1 MRRVNDEDSL
11 INLSCSIRF
20 LSFSHPYRSL
30 SLPIVVRPGLR
41 PSAPRTGRDGKGM
54 RRGNEDGRYGWKV
67 IEPLASLV
75 AHFGSLL
82 VTLIPF
88 SSPPCRVSTPLPP
101 TRPEGHDTARQ
112 DKGKMWR
119 RYDPSR
125 VPSHRSLAHAGL
137 CRSIGLSFTRH
148 SLPNGAK
155 EPGFFHLFS
164 LFFLL
169 FSLLK
174 IRDLW

>member
-1 MRRVNDEDSL
+1 MTRIHSL
-11 INLSCSIRF
+11 TSHSIRF

-88 SSPPCRVSTPLPP
+88 SSPPCRVDGSLPP
-101 TRPEGHDTARQ
+101 YHPPAPRDTTRLGKTRERCGEDTIRAVSLPTVHSLMP
-112 DKGKMWR
+112 G
-119 RYDPSR
+119 SV
-125 VPSHRSLAHAGL
+125 VPSVSPSPVIHSRTEPKNPDFFTYF
-137 CRSIGLSFTRH
+137 LSFF
-148 SLPNGAK
+148 SY
-155 EPGFFHLFS
+155 FHY
-164 LFFLL
+164 
-169 FSLLK
+169 
-174 IRDLW
+174 